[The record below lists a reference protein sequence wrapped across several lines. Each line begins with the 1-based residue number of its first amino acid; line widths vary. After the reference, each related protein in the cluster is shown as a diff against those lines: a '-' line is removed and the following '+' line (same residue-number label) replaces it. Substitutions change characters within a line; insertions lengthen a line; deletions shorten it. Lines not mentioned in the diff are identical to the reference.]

1 MSVVTDPPGIPVRLT
16 CAIAIGCLSG
26 TRIALAFPA
35 SDPANPSVV
44 TNRPGAHPV
53 RPPQPASDALRL
65 RRRRGGRGMDFCAGD
80 KPGGD
85 LDRQRTEHH
94 EQPPLGLSHHRHP
107 QHLPSPATLPT
118 PRSSCNTDRN
128 SAWLP
133 GRRKR
138 TASPTSCSAS
148 GCSQSCRT
156 SSTST
161 QERSPAAHRW
171 AAASVHWVQALLRTL
186 AASGPSL
193 AHSAPRGSPTR
204 TRCRPTALRSR
215 PIGCIASVTPE
226 RPRSAI
232 NSAKQAFP
240 RETAMSRCSFRPATI
255 PHTTSPTRAWRS
267 SRPATALRRS
277 GTSRWRMHNWATAIS
292 KAIRHSTP

>member
-1 MSVVTDPPGIPVRLT
+1 
-16 CAIAIGCLSG
+16 
-26 TRIALAFPA
+26 
-35 SDPANPSVV
+35 
-44 TNRPGAHPV
+44 
-53 RPPQPASDALRL
+53 
-65 RRRRGGRGMDFCAGD
+65 MDFRAGD

-107 QHLPSPATLPT
+107 QHLHQGRHSQ
-118 PRSSCNTDRN
+118 R
-128 SAWLP
+128 P
-133 GRRKR
+133 GPVAIR
-138 TASPTSCSAS
+138 TAIPP
-148 GCSQSCRT
+148 GCQDAAREQLHQPAARHRAVHNRAGR

-161 QERSPAAHRW
+161 QERSPAAHPW
-171 AAASVHWVQALLRTL
+171 VGASVHWVPALLRTL
-186 AASGPSL
+186 EASGPSL
-193 AHSAPRGSPTR
+193 ARSAPRGSPTR